1 MPSNYITCPN
11 CSNETII
18 DTEIDNHYIDCNNCG
33 AKISLIPTFKKKIP
47 EVSIEARLPF
57 IGIIIVTALIGALG
71 ACMLMSGWNFWTTFA
86 LIGGMIY
93 LIERIFLSKYYLLKI
108 EEDRFQEIP
117 GLYVDTNGE
126 RFNDLVNQAIS
137 ELPNKF
143 KTNLKDVNIVI
154 EDLPG
159 DDTIK
164 TLRLTSNRSL
174 AGLYHGIPLTHRSVW
189 HGSRIPDR
197 ITIFKKNI
205 ERYCTSEESLKNEVK
220 RVVRHELGHFF
231 GLSEIQLRKI
241 EGRK

>member
-1 MPSNYITCPN
+1 MALNFAKCPN
-11 CSNETII
+11 CFN
-18 DTEIDNHYIDCNNCG
+18 DTMMGKDMDTPYIDCNNCG
-33 AKISLIPTFKKKIP
+33 ATISFIPTFKKKIP
-47 EVSIEARLPF
+47 KVANDARLAF
-57 IGIIIVTALIGALG
+57 IGIIIVAVLIGALG
-71 ACMLMSGWNFWTTFA
+71 ACMLMSGWSFWTTFA

-93 LIERIFLSKYYLLKI
+93 LIEMIFLNKYYLLKI
-108 EEDRFQEIP
+108 EEDSLQEIP
-117 GLYVDTNGE
+117 GSYVDTNGE

-143 KTNLKDVNIVI
+143 KTKLKDVNIAI

-159 DDTIK
+159 DDIVERLK
-164 TLRLTSNRSL
+164 LTSNRSL

-189 HGSRIPDR
+189 HGNRIPDR

-205 ERYCTSEESLKNEVK
+205 ERYCATEELLKDEVK

-231 GLSEIQLRKI
+231 GLSEIELKKI